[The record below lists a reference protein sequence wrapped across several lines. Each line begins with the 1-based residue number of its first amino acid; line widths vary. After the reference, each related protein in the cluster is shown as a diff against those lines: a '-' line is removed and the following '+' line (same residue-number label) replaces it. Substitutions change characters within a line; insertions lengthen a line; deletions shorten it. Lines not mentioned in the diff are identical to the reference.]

1 MVVESAP
8 VDGAELV
15 SCDVCLVG
23 GVSACVLIDGARSPL
38 SEGQCSVQESVL
50 EYLWVQYALGQ
61 SF

>member
-1 MVVESAP
+1 M
-8 VDGAELV
+8 DGAELV